1 MLDTQT
7 QQRWANSLFWLAVH
21 LLQLGIMN
29 PHVDRGEFPG
39 DEEYLWQ
46 MAWSAQTFLADICAF
61 NGFPDAPEF
70 AKQYVERAVVCY

>member
-1 MLDTQT
+1 
-7 QQRWANSLFWLAVH
+7 
-21 LLQLGIMN
+21 MN

-70 AKQYVERAVVCY
+70 AKQYVEWAVVCY